1 MKTLNTYVEE
11 NSWHSKSSFR
21 QHLPAVSVSVREIL
35 ALWVAVGMATMVVL
49 SSIAL
54 AGSAAGSVIGAGT
67 WALALGFFA
76 MAVDAEGRKGL
87 LQASS
92 GLLLIGFAWLQ
103 NTVSP
108 DYTIATGILMAA
120 WISVAVFKRL
130 K

>member
-1 MKTLNTYVEE
+1 MKTLNTYVEG

-21 QHLPAVSVSVREIL
+21 PHLPAVSVSVREIL

-49 SSIAL
+49 SSITL

-67 WALALGFFA
+67 WALAIGFFA

-87 LQASS
+87 LQALS
-92 GLLLIGFAWLQ
+92 GLFLIGFAWLQ

-108 DYTIATGILMAA
+108 DYTIGTGILMAA